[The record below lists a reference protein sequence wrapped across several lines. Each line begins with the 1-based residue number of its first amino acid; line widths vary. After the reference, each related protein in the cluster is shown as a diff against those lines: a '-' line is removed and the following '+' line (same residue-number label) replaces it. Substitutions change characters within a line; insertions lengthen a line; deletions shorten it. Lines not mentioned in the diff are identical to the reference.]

1 LRVGVKT
8 LHNTID
14 SYKNTVA
21 RLTNVKH
28 FDPQFWLATPLSST
42 NYPSQRISVS
52 FSNCVQEI
60 NCRLEFHRLI
70 TVTSIIIFNS
80 MLWVWEAGN
89 FNCQQGK
96 RACES
101 VHGDLLSDEIPDV
114 KPHAR
119 WGKFSKIP
127 KRPNEIIAAELLLKT
142 AKFS

>member
-1 LRVGVKT
+1 MR
-8 LHNTID
+8 
-14 SYKNTVA
+14 
-21 RLTNVKH
+21 
-28 FDPQFWLATPLSST
+28 
-42 NYPSQRISVS
+42 
-52 FSNCVQEI
+52 
-60 NCRLEFHRLI
+60 
-70 TVTSIIIFNS
+70 
-80 MLWVWEAGN
+80 WVWEAGN